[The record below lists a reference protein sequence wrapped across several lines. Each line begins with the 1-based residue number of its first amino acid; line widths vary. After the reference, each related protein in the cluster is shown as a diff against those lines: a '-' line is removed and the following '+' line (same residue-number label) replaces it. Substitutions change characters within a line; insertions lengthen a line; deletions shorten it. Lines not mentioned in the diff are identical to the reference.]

1 MKKSNKA
8 RRMANLSL
16 FIGLVLI
23 SCSPSGLPL
32 NITSVKVFPEP
43 VVGQIVTLEV
53 EIMATDDEPYVK
65 FSVDTRED
73 LGNKVHLIGGDTIW
87 QGSLTANQAQKLQ
100 VQVCVIVEGSWPVEF
115 SVTTVSSDS
124 SKATE
129 SAADGW
135 SGSDVETIHLESSL
149 ESGKLIRGSA
159 YTFDPG
165 TFDPGEIRPT
175 PRPVVVSPEC
185 SENLE

>member
-1 MKKSNKA
+1 MKRSNKTKSVI
-8 RRMANLSL
+8 NLFL
-16 FIGLVLI
+16 IGLILNACT
-23 SCSPSGLPL
+23 SSASGLPL

-53 EIMATDDEPYVK
+53 KIMSTDDEPYVE

-87 QGSLTANQAQKLQ
+87 QGSLTANQVQKLQ
-100 VQVCVIVEGSWPVEF
+100 VQVCVVEEGSWPVEF

-135 SGSDVETIHLESSL
+135 SGIDVETIHLVSSL
-149 ESGKLIRGSA
+149 ESGELIRASA
-159 YTFDPG
+159 YTFSQ
-165 TFDPGEIRPT
+165 EEAAKRPT
-175 PRPVVVSPEC
+175 PRPIIVSAEC
-185 SENLE
+185 SGNSK

>member
-1 MKKSNKA
+1 MKKPNKA
-8 RRMANLSL
+8 KGIANLSL

-23 SCSPSGLPL
+23 SCYRSSYSPSGLPL

-53 EIMATDDEPYVK
+53 KIMATDDEPYVK

-100 VQVCVIVEGSWPVEF
+100 VQVCVIEEGSWPVEF

-124 SKATE
+124 SKANE
-129 SAADGW
+129 SATDGW

-165 TFDPGEIRPT
+165 EIRPT
-175 PRPVVVSPEC
+175 PRPITVSLEC
-185 SENLE
+185 SGK

>member
-1 MKKSNKA
+1 MKRSHKTRGTINS
-8 RRMANLSL
+8 LL

-23 SCSPSGLPL
+23 SCSSSGIPL

-53 EIMATDDEPYVK
+53 KIMSTDDEPYVK
-65 FSVDTRED
+65 FAVDTRED

-100 VQVCVIVEGSWPVEF
+100 VQVCVIEEGSWPVEF
-115 SVTTVSSDS
+115 SVTTDS
-124 SKATE
+124 PDNPSGTQ

-149 ESGKLIRGSA
+149 ESGILIRGSD
-159 YTFDPG
+159 YTFSQ
-165 TFDPGEIRPT
+165 EEAAKRPT
-175 PRPVVVSPEC
+175 PRPITVSLEC
-185 SENLE
+185 SGK

>member
-1 MKKSNKA
+1 MKKPNKA
-8 RRMANLSL
+8 KGITNLSL

-23 SCSPSGLPL
+23 SCYPSSYHPSGLPL

-53 EIMATDDEPYVK
+53 KIMSTDDEPYVK
-65 FSVDTRED
+65 FAVDT
-73 LGNKVHLIGGDTIW
+73 GNEVHLIGGDTIW

-100 VQVCVIVEGSWPVEF
+100 VQVCVVEEGSWPVEF
-115 SVTTVSSDS
+115 SVTTVPSDR

-135 SGSDVETIHLESSL
+135 SGMDVERIQLESSL
-149 ESGKLIRGSA
+149 ESGRLIRGSD
-159 YTFDPG
+159 YTISQ
-165 TFDPGEIRPT
+165 EEAAKRPT
-175 PRPVVVSPEC
+175 PRPIVVSPEC
-185 SENLE
+185 SGK

>member
-65 FSVDTRED
+65 FSVDTREEI
-73 LGNKVHLIGGDTIW
+73 GGKVHLIGGDTLW
-87 QGSLTANQAQKLQ
+87 QGSLVANQPQKLQ
-100 VQVCVIVEGSWPVEF
+100 VKVCVLEEGSWPVEF
-115 SVTTVSSDS
+115 VVVSYLPDN
-124 SKATE
+124 
-129 SAADGW
+129 DGW
-135 SGSDVETIHLESSL
+135 IDVETIQLESSL

-159 YTFDPG
+159 YRVN
-165 TFDPGEIRPT
+165 PGERRPT
-175 PRPVVVSPEC
+175 PRPIIVSPEC
-185 SENLE
+185 SGNSK